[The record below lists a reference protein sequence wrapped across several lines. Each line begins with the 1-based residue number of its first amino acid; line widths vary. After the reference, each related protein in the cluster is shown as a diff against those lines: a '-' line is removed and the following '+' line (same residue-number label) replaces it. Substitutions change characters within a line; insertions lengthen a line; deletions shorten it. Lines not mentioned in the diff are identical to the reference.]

1 LARPGV
7 QGHGAAPDVVGGDVV
22 RMEISGLGVMETP
35 IVDEVIAAA
44 S

>member
-1 LARPGV
+1 MLF
-7 QGHGAAPDVVGGDVV
+7 GGDVV

-35 IVDEVIAAA
+35 IVDEVIESA